1 MVPMNI
7 CVLSGGPVGAAFV
20 RGLVEHVAGSA
31 DLADSIVT
39 VIVNTGDDISLWGLR
54 LCPDLDRHVAAL
66 SPAPSGAASG
76 DVVRRELDD
85 LGAEPDWYPIT
96 DAEVGASLAR
106 TSWLARGD
114 GLAEVTERLARRRG
128 VPEWV
133 RVLPMSD
140 VPVETHAVLE
150 DEEGQH
156 AVHVQEW
163 RRGPEQAPSRFVV
176 AGLDRA
182 TPAPGVL
189 EALRGA
195 DVVLLAPSDP
205 VLSLGIVLGVPG
217 VRDAVRG
224 TTAPVVGTSPGGLPS
239 LTASLAALGEATDGA
254 GARNV
259 YEGLLDGWLADPQDP
274 APTRS
279 TPPTTTAEEPI
290 TLASPEAAARTAGR
304 ALELGRATTTA

>member
-1 MVPMNI
+1 MNI
-7 CVLSGGPVGAAFV
+7 CVLSGGPDGAAFV
-20 RGLVEHVAGSA
+20 RGLIDHVAGSA
-31 DLADSIVT
+31 DLAGSTVS

-66 SPAPSGAASG
+66 SPAPTGATSG
-76 DVVRRELDD
+76 DVVRREMDD

-96 DAEVGASLAR
+96 DAEVATSLAR

-133 RVLPMSD
+133 RVMPMSE

-150 DEEGQH
+150 DDEGQH

-163 RRGPEQAPSRFVV
+163 RRGPAQAPSRFVV

-195 DVVLLAPSDP
+195 DVVLLAPGDP

-224 TTAPVVGTSPGGLPS
+224 TAAPVIGTSPGGLPL
-239 LTASLAALGEATDGA
+239 LTASLAALGEATDGT

-274 APTRS
+274 APARS

-304 ALELGRATTTA
+304 ALDLGRTTSGA